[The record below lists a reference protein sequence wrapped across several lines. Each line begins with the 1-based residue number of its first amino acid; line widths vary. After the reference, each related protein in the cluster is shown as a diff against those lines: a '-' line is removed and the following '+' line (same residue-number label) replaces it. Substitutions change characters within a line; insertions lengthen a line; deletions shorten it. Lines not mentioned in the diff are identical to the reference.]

1 MTNLV
6 MMLLAGVLNGIGDF
20 FSKLAAVRMSP
31 YLSAM
36 IMSGSAI
43 LTVAIYLLFVKA
55 QPGAMVFS
63 KVGAFYAVLGGISIG
78 AGMIFFFGLFS
89 KGADIATAQPVI
101 KSMVV
106 LSAVI
111 LGLIVLREKMSVM
124 QIIGMALSI
133 AGIYFLAK

>member
-1 MTNLV
+1 
-6 MMLLAGVLNGIGDF
+6 MMLLAGTLNGVGDF

-43 LTVAIYLLFVKA
+43 LTVAVYFMFVRS
-55 QPGAMVFS
+55 QPGAATFTRM
-63 KVGAFYAVLGGISIG
+63 GAFYAVLGGIAIG

-101 KSMVV
+101 KSAVV

-111 LGLIVLREKMSVM
+111 LGLIILREKMSATQV
-124 QIIGMALSI
+124 IGMLLSI